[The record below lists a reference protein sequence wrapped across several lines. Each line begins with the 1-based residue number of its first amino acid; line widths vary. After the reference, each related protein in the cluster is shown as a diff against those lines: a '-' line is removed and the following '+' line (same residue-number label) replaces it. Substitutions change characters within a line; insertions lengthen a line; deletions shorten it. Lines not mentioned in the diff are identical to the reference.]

1 MPKEKPKR
9 PTSSVSG
16 RVGKLHHVNRFCPLL
31 VRMKIFFVCGQDS
44 LTVLL
49 QETATRCVCGLQCG
63 FDGTAAMDGHVLRT
77 ELCYMKGHRVK
88 WASSSILGNRLVHGF
103 MSSGLLESQYQGFAE
118 AAEPGNVGD
127 KYIDFV
133 YDTMGHINTVNQTA
147 EASTASSICEVQN
160 TDSYKDRNGADSM

>member
-1 MPKEKPKR
+1 
-9 PTSSVSG
+9 
-16 RVGKLHHVNRFCPLL
+16 
-31 VRMKIFFVCGQDS
+31 
-44 LTVLL
+44 
-49 QETATRCVCGLQCG
+49 
-63 FDGTAAMDGHVLRT
+63 
-77 ELCYMKGHRVK
+77 MKGHRVK
-88 WASSSILGNRLVHGF
+88 WASSSILGNRLVRGF

-160 TDSYKDRNGADSM
+160 TDSYKDRNGADPTCAGYSNGDQSRVSELPNT